1 MQSAHTGNEPDYVN
15 NGALALVLGLV
26 AVSTAAIC
34 MVVYALVR
42 DEVHAVNSARDATQD
57 EPFRHLR
64 AAQQGVLEA
73 NPAYKDRA
81 TGTVSLPIGRA
92 MSLTLEA
99 VRRDRALL
107 SPWTPGA
114 TGAPAAAQP
123 EGAGAEVTP
132 PNEVGEGVVE
142 AGSVLSA
149 ETKEAGA
156 PETVHEGVDVEKKPA
171 LEPSSQT
178 AKEPVDVPV
187 SAPTEGQAAPA
198 TP

>member
-42 DEVHAVNSARDATQD
+42 DEVHAVSAERDATQD
-57 EPFRHLR
+57 APLRHLR
-64 AAQQGVLEA
+64 AAQQSVLEA

-92 MSLTLEA
+92 MALTLEA
-99 VRRDRALL
+99 VRRDRAQL
-107 SPWTPGA
+107 SPWTAGA
-114 TGAPAAAQP
+114 TGASAAALP
-123 EGAGAEVTP
+123 EGAEAEVTP
-132 PNEVGEGVVE
+132 PNEVGEGVAE
-142 AGSVLSA
+142 TGSVLSA
-149 ETKEAGA
+149 ETKEAPAAGAA
-156 PETVHEGVDVEKKPA
+156 PEGSGVEKNPA

-178 AKEPVDVPV
+178 AQEPADVPV
-187 SAPTEGQAAPA
+187 PTPAEGQAAPA
-198 TP
+198 TL